1 MGEHGRPVGV
11 LKCVFT
17 QLHALHVPTLRLK
30 TSYNTAVLPR
40 WSTPTITTPFPNYP
54 IFPVP
59 YPLGPCLICGEC
71 SRNRV
76 LGEEY
81 AKFAGRPC
89 EFRHGPPSRWMR
101 GMRGPTVESCTRED
115 TDTIPAHHHI
125 HQIPPRSLYIF
136 RGREVVLP
144 NDGDDQI
151 SRGFRSMGLKGRHH
165 RRTSM
170 TAKATHPP
178 IHAHRLTF
186 QPRHREIIK
195 MMHFYDLWPLS
206 LLYFCCKQQ
215 STVILYSPPFVVHQ
229 AI

>member
-101 GMRGPTVESCTRED
+101 G
-115 TDTIPAHHHI
+115 
-125 HQIPPRSLYIF
+125 
-136 RGREVVLP
+136 REVVLP

-151 SRGFRSMGLKGRHH
+151 SRGFRMSRHH